1 MKIAQFRIERGIK
14 QADVCERAGICNT
27 PMLSRMEHGMCNPT
41 PEQFKALCDM
51 FGCSPNEL
59 ADRAEVSYGLS
70 ARKDS
75 HKLNTRISHRIPE
88 ARLNEVKEAVKVCG
102 YGTVQA
108 WLETCV
114 YRLLTEAN
122 KKRPHDLEHRTGAK
136 EK

>member
-1 MKIAQFRIERGIK
+1 MNITRYRMSLGIK
-14 QADVCERAGICNT
+14 QTDICKRAGICDA

-41 PEQFKALCDM
+41 PEQFKALCNV

-59 ADRAEVSYGLS
+59 ADRSEVSYGLS
-70 ARKDS
+70 AKRDG

-88 ARLNEVKEAVKVCG
+88 ARLNAVKEAVKVCG